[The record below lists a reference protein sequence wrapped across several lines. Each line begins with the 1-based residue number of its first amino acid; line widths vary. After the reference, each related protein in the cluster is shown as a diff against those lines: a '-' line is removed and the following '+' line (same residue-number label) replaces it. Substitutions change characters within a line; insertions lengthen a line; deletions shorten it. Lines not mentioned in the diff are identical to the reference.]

1 MFLCGGG
8 HLVEGGL
15 DPGLGVRGAL
25 EPTRTIQRL
34 NRKEGLNHN
43 NSNWGTKG
51 V

>member
-34 NRKEGLNHN
+34 KRKKGLTN
-43 NSNWGTKG
+43 NSNYLTKEA
-51 V
+51 